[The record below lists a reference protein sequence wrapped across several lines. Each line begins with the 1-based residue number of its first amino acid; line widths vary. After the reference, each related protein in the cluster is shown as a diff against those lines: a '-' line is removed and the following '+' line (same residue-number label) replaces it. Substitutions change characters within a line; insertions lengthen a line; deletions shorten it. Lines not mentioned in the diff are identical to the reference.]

1 MPLDHILRPIV
12 INALEVKNR
21 IARAAHGTS
30 YGRGKITD
38 ELIAYHE
45 ARAKSGVGLN
55 ILEATVV
62 HRSTSNH
69 TVDAV
74 DDSIIPGFAALAK
87 ASQRHGMATFVQLW
101 HGGHRWAPANG
112 GAPLS
117 ASDVPS
123 PLGTVNTPFA
133 MTTDQIEEIIAAFAD
148 AAARVQESGLEG
160 VELHFGHGYLVHQ
173 FLCQLTNKRDD
184 AYGGDLSGRMRFGQE
199 LLRAVRTRVGPG
211 YPLGIRIS
219 DYNAP
224 GGLTPEEAGETV
236 RRLCAESGLVDF
248 VSASM
253 GSPYSISTMLGAMDQ
268 PAGYML
274 SSALPIAS
282 QANVPTMVSGR
293 YRTLEEGDQAIR
305 EGSADMVSF
314 VRAMI
319 AEPNLVA
326 KTVSGHPESVRP
338 CIACNQGCVAG
349 IRTALQRM
357 LCTVNP
363 AVGFEGTLSEDL
375 IRPVHVPRK
384 VVVIGGGPAG
394 MEAARLAALCGH
406 AVVLFEAQPVLGG
419 TLNVARRAPKL
430 ATIGDI
436 TFWLEQEI
444 YRLGVDVRLSSYAE
458 REDVMAEKP
467 DVVIVAT
474 GSVPRMDGLQ
484 ASRPETPI
492 PGFEQNHV
500 LSSHDLLLAPRGGH
514 GQNAVVLDDVGHY
527 EAIAAAEHLIVN
539 GAKVTFVTR
548 HSSFAPHIEAMVR
561 TSPALRRLRQGDFT
575 VHIGARLVEIAA
587 DHCVIGWLDGDQTWT
602 APADTVVLVT
612 YNAANSEIYRQLGG
626 GTRSKPPYDLHLVG
640 DANAPRDL
648 LMAIREGHMAGRI
661 QELQHA

>member
-12 INALEVKNR
+12 INGLEVRNR
-21 IARAAHGTS
+21 IARASHGTS
-30 YGRGKITD
+30 YGRGVISED
-38 ELIAYHE
+38 LIAYHE
-45 ARAKSGVGLN
+45 ARARSGVGLN

-62 HRSTSNH
+62 HRSSANH

-74 DDSIIPGFAALAK
+74 DDSIIPGFAALGK
-87 ASQRHGMATFVQLW
+87 ACARHGMRTFVQLW
-101 HGGHRWAPANG
+101 HGGHRWPPTSGA
-112 GAPLS
+112 APLS
-117 ASDVPS
+117 ASNVPC

-133 MTTDQIEEIIAAFAD
+133 MTSDQIEEIIDAFA
-148 AAARVQESGLEG
+148 AAAVRVQSGGLDG

-173 FLCQLTNKRDD
+173 FLCPLTNKRED
-184 AYGGDLSGRMRFGQE
+184 AYGGDLDGRLRFGRE
-199 LLRAVRTRVGPG
+199 LLHAVRGRVGPS
-211 YPLGIRIS
+211 YPVGIRIS

-224 GGLTPEEAGETV
+224 GGLTPEEAGEAV
-236 RRLCAESGLVDF
+236 RRLCADSMVDF

-274 SSALPIAS
+274 PSASPIAA

-305 EGSADMVSF
+305 EGAADMVSF

-326 KTVSGHPESVRP
+326 KTLAGKAERVRP

-349 IRTALQRM
+349 IRTSLQRM

-363 AVGFEGTLSEDL
+363 AVGAERTLSEDL
-375 IRPVHVPRK
+375 IRPAAVARK
-384 VVVIGGGPAG
+384 VVVVGGGPAG

-406 AVVLFEAQPVLGG
+406 RVVLFEARPALGG
-419 TLNVARRAPKL
+419 TINIAKRAPKL

-444 YRLGVDVRLSSYAE
+444 YIAGVDIRLSTFADAEDVLAE
-458 REDVMAEKP
+458 RP

-474 GSVPRMDGLQ
+474 GSLPRMDGLQ
-484 ASRPETPI
+484 ASRPEAPI
-492 PGFEQNHV
+492 PGYDRPHV
-500 LSSHDLLLAPRGGH
+500 VSSHDLLLTPSDRLPKS
-514 GQNAVVLDDVGHY
+514 AVVLDDVGHY
-527 EAIAAAEHLIVN
+527 EAIAVAEHLVVH

-548 HSSFAPHIEAMVR
+548 HSAFAPHIEAMVR

-575 VHIGARLVEIAA
+575 LHVGARLVAIGE
-587 DHCVIGWLDGDQTWT
+587 DSCVVGYLDGAQTWR
-602 APADTVVLVT
+602 APAEGVVLVT
-612 YNAANSEIYRQLGG
+612 YNEAQADIYRALGG
-626 GTRSKPPYDLHLVG
+626 GTRASRPYDLHLVG

-661 QELQHA
+661 QETVNV